1 MSMTATSGL
10 LNGTVPG
17 DNVNT
22 NPQVL
27 KIIEQMQIDGIKS
40 LDYFA
45 QQVVGQTILEILA
58 TDHRHA
64 MFTTFDKAAV
74 DGTTQRIVD
83 SVKKYWDFKWNYF

>member
-1 MSMTATSGL
+1 MSMMAMNGL

-17 DNVNT
+17 DNMNT

-27 KIIEQMQIDGIKS
+27 KIIEQMQIDSIKS

-45 QQVVGQTILEILA
+45 EQIVGQTVMQILG

-74 DGTTQRIVD
+74 DGATQRIVD
-83 SVKKYWDFKWNYF
+83 SVTKYWDFQ

>member
-1 MSMTATSGL
+1 M
-10 LNGTVPG
+10 
-17 DNVNT
+17 NT

-27 KIIEQMQIDGIKS
+27 KIIDECNFVGIKS

-45 QQVVGQTILEILA
+45 QQIVGQTILEILA

-74 DGTTQRIVD
+74 DGATQRIID
-83 SVKKYWDFKWNYF
+83 SVKKYWDFK